1 MYKIQINMAEDN
13 QPGQWE
19 DVEVTP
25 FEEYNQAEAHIG
37 WMLKEYGDTIE
48 YRIVEMVA
56 E

>member
-19 DVEVTP
+19 DVEVPP

-37 WMLKEYGDTIE
+37 WMLMEYGDIQF
-48 YRIVEMVA
+48 RIVEMVA